1 MDCCSTSSSGKIPCC
16 LWGTPR
22 QAGWIS
28 MLVLEQLR
36 NAVQPPGP
44 RTVYLRPSGAP
55 AGAWGDAA
63 REGGVLAAKAVENVW
78 QRQGLSCVR
87 SGNKRQRQWLGREGS
102 GKRVAKVMGKTRPMV
117 DGRGKRGEET
127 RLTRWKRRAQCSEQ
141 TRQKAVGTRR
151 GSATWPECTGCARR
165 RPRLAAHLRP
175 T

>member
-1 MDCCSTSSSGKIPCC
+1 MRGEIAESREQRQQARGHRTRVDCCSTSSSGKIPCC

-78 QRQGLSCVR
+78 QRQGLSCAVETTR
-87 SGNKRQRQWLGREGS
+87 GQGDGQDKTNGGR
-102 GKRVAKVMGKTRPMV
+102 AWKTR
-117 DGRGKRGEET
+117 
-127 RLTRWKRRAQCSEQ
+127 
-141 TRQKAVGTRR
+141 
-151 GSATWPECTGCARR
+151 
-165 RPRLAAHLRP
+165 
-175 T
+175 